1 MEMAVP
7 KVVVAAKHIPG
18 GIKAGKGAVVI
29 APIQNDLSPC
39 HQKVEGRGD
48 AQRIEYGSV
57 GIDADMA

>member
-18 GIKAGKGAVVI
+18 SIKAGKGAVVI

-39 HQKVEGRGD
+39 HQKVDGRGD